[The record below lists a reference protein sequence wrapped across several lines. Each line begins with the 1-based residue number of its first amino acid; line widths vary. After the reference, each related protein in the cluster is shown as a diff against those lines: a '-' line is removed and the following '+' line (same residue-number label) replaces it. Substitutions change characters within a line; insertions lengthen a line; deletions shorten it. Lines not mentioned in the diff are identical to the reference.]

1 MFTSTVG
8 GAKLPEPASDLAIAV
23 AIASACQGV
32 PPPRS
37 VVAMGEIGLAGEL
50 RRVRD
55 LPQRVAEAGR
65 LGFATAVVPGRAGV
79 APPSG
84 SADIRVLDAPDV
96 ATALRA
102 LRLGRWGA
110 PSQTGGATGRRT
122 DAQDRTVAGIDRS
135 DAAVHLRNTLE
146 AIAPGTDLRDG
157 LERILRGR
165 TGALIV
171 LGSDR
176 TVESIST
183 GGFELDVEFS
193 ATRLRELA
201 KMDGAIILDKD
212 ATRIL
217 RAAVHLM
224 PDHTI
229 PSEESGTRHRTA
241 ERVAKQTD
249 FPVISVS
256 QSMQII
262 AAYVGATRHV
272 LEDSGQI
279 LSRANQA
286 LATLERY
293 KLRLDEVSSTLS
305 ALEIEDLVTV
315 RDVAVVAQRLEMV
328 TRIAREIEDY
338 VLELGTDGRLLSL
351 QLEELV
357 TGVDAEREL
366 VVRDYLPPGRKT
378 RTPQALLD
386 RLESLSLTEM
396 VDVASVAR
404 ASLGAA
410 EHLDGAVAPR
420 VFRLLAKVPRLP
432 SAVVDR
438 LVDHFG
444 TLQKLLS
451 AGIDD
456 LQVVE
461 GVGELRARSVR
472 EGLSR
477 LAESSILE
485 RYV

>member
-1 MFTSTVG
+1 MSPIAYTDAVTS
-8 GAKLPEPASDLAIAV
+8 E
-23 AIASACQGV
+23 Q
-32 PPPRS
+32 
-37 VVAMGEIGLAGEL
+37 
-50 RRVRD
+50 
-55 LPQRVAEAGR
+55 
-65 LGFATAVVPGRAGV
+65 
-79 APPSG
+79 G
-84 SADIRVLDAPDV
+84 SALVTTDKSDA
-96 ATALRA
+96 TLRLRA
-102 LRLGRWGA
+102 
-110 PSQTGGATGRRT
+110 
-122 DAQDRTVAGIDRS
+122 
-135 DAAVHLRNTLE
+135 TL
-146 AIAPGTDLRDG
+146 ASIAPGTPLRDG
-157 LERILRGR
+157 LERVLRGR

-171 LGSDR
+171 LGNDQV
-176 TVESIST
+176 VESIST
-183 GGFELDVEFS
+183 GGFTLDVPFT
-193 ATRLRELA
+193 ATGLRELA

-212 ATRIL
+212 VTRIL

-224 PDHTI
+224 PDPSI
-229 PSEESGTRHRTA
+229 YSEESGTRHRTA
-241 ERVAKQTD
+241 DRVARQTG

-262 AAYVGATRHV
+262 AVYVGEIRYV

-338 VLELGTDGRLLSL
+338 VLELGSDGRLLSL
-351 QLEELV
+351 QLDELV
-357 TGVDAEREL
+357 TGVDPEREL
-366 VVRDYLPPGRKT
+366 VVRDYLPNGRKS
-378 RTPQALLD
+378 RKPADVLAAL
-386 RLESLSLTEM
+386 EGLSASDL
-396 VDVASVAR
+396 VDIASVAR
-404 ASLGAA
+404 AVGLGTGD
-410 EHLDGAVAPR
+410 HLDGAVTPR
-420 VFRLLAKVPRLP
+420 GYRLLAKVPRLP
-432 SAVVDR
+432 NTVVDR

-444 TLQKLLS
+444 SLQKLLS

-456 LQVVE
+456 LQAVE